1 MYKILI
7 LKNRLKNNDTFNKG
21 LVMVKESLK
30 SINFPVEITVKE
42 INSNFTG
49 VPFDNSAATN
59 NGASQGFIVNPDQII
74 PFVDRTVDVTC
85 LMYDWNEVNP
95 KPTNP
100 IQNPRKLGN
109 STITQIP
116 ENWYATYPEVMA
128 QYFVHENLCHA
139 LYFLLEKSNEDRTH
153 YQHLDPLYSQKPI
166 MEWQLHLIKT
176 LMPFW
181 KKPETPFK
189 VLSLG
194 MYGASQLQKDL
205 KTLGYFKYPL
215 ITGLFGIVTKKAVVA
230 FQKDNGIIQTGNYGP
245 ITDKALQ
252 EALKK
257 KANLDS
263 RSKIDWG
270 LLPEVQAK
278 ADLLIEMAGN
288 IGLDIRIT
296 EGYRTPERQNELY
309 AQGRTTAGK
318 IVTWAKA
325 GESYHQSKKAFDVC
339 FIGKEPYPTN
349 DTKWKQLADIGKSI
363 GLNPGY
369 YFPQGKKDSCH
380 FEVS

>member
-1 MYKILI
+1 
-7 LKNRLKNNDTFNKG
+7 
-21 LVMVKESLK
+21 LK
-30 SINFPVEITVKE
+30 SINFPVEIITKD
-42 INSNFTG
+42 INSTFTG

-59 NGASQGFIVNPDQII
+59 NGASQGFMVNPDQII
-74 PFVDRTVDVTC
+74 PFVDRNVDVTC
-85 LMYDWNEVNP
+85 LMYDWNEVTP

-153 YQHLDPLYSQKPI
+153 YQNQDPTFSQKSI

-181 KKPETPFK
+181 NKPFK

-194 MYGASQLQKDL
+194 MSGASQLQKDL
-205 KTLGYFKYPL
+205 KTLGYFTYPL
-215 ITGLFGIVTKKAVVA
+215 ITGYFGAVTKKAVIA
-230 FQKDNGIIQTGNYGP
+230 FQKANGIIQTGNYGP

-257 KANLDS
+257 KSILDNKS
-263 RSKIDWG
+263 TLDLLSKIDFG

-278 ADLLIEMAGN
+278 ADLLIEMAGTV
-288 IGLDIRIT
+288 GMDIRIT
-296 EGYRTPERQNELY
+296 EGYRSPERQNELY
-309 AQGRTTAGK
+309 AQGRTTPGK

-325 GESYHQSKKAFDVC
+325 GQSYHQSRKAFDVC
-339 FIGKEPYPTN
+339 FVGSEPYPN
-349 DTKWKQLADIGKSI
+349 DDTKWKRLADIGKSI

-369 YFPQGKKDSCH
+369 YFPQGKKDSPH
-380 FEVS
+380 FEVN